1 MIKNVFSESDDKND
15 FAGQRYSNAIEEL
28 NSLIDLIQKP
38 QAPETDLEP
47 DDEADLEVSK
57 TFTDSEFKL
66 AVISAKEYIL
76 AGDAF
81 QIVLSQRFD
90 FQVECDPF
98 EIYRILR
105 QVNPSPY
112 LYYLKFN
119 EVTVVGASP
128 EPLVKVVGKRVISRP
143 IAGTR
148 PRGRTDLEDK
158 KLAGE
163 LLEDPKELSE
173 HIMLVDLARNDVG
186 RIAEFNSI
194 SIDELMTVEKYSHVI
209 HITSQVSG
217 RLKDNLTPIDVIRA
231 TLPAGT
237 LSGAPKVR
245 AMEIIDELE
254 KTKRGV
260 YAGII
265 GYIGFDLKLDMAI
278 AIRTLVIKPDMTASV
293 QAGAGIVIESDPD
306 AENMEC
312 MAKAGAIL
320 KAVKLANSINKS
332 NS

>member
-1 MIKNVFSESDDKND
+1 M
-15 FAGQRYSNAIEEL
+15 
-28 NSLIDLIQKP
+28 
-38 QAPETDLEP
+38 
-47 DDEADLEVSK
+47 
-57 TFTDSEFKL
+57 
-66 AVISAKEYIL
+66 
-76 AGDAF
+76 
-81 QIVLSQRFD
+81 
-90 FQVECDPF
+90 
-98 EIYRILR
+98 
-105 QVNPSPY
+105 
-112 LYYLKFN
+112 
-119 EVTVVGASP
+119 
-128 EPLVKVVGKRVISRP
+128 
-143 IAGTR
+143 
-148 PRGRTDLEDK
+148 
-158 KLAGE
+158 
-163 LLEDPKELSE
+163 
-173 HIMLVDLARNDVG
+173 G
-186 RIAEFNSI
+186 RIAEFNSM

-217 RLKDNLTPIDVIRA
+217 QLKDNLTPIDVIRA

-265 GYIGFDLKLDMAI
+265 GYIGFDSKLDMAI

-332 NS
+332 NL